1 MSAVLRLKEE
11 RNRLRREKTRLTLAA
26 DAAMKA
32 AKDELATSAVTP
44 LAEIDLASASDH
56 LAAAL
61 RAQNA
66 LTEVIRQ
73 IHKIDRELG
82 E

>member
-11 RNRLRREKTRLTLAA
+11 RVRLRREKTRLTLAA

-32 AKDELATSAVTP
+32 AKDHLATSAVTP
-44 LAEIDLASASDH
+44 LAEIDIPAASDH
-56 LAAAL
+56 LAEAL

-66 LTEVIRQ
+66 LAEIVRQ